1 MNIVLIGFMGTGK
14 TAVADALARRL
25 GWERI
30 DTDALIVERAGMSIP
45 DIFAQDGEPHFRD
58 LETAVIRDL
67 AGKRRCVVSTGGGCV
82 MRVDNL
88 RALRATGTV
97 ISLAARPDV
106 IMARC
111 KGDTNR
117 PLLQGENPLATI
129 HELLGLR
136 SPLYAQAH
144 HTVDTSDLTID
155 QVVDAIVAL
164 VPGMS
169 GKKS

>member
-45 DIFAQDGEPHFRD
+45 DIFAQDGEPHF
-58 LETAVIRDL
+58 
-67 AGKRRCVVSTGGGCV
+67 VVSTGGGCV